1 MNAILIKILL
11 QILIIKS
18 ILGAIFR
25 KLTFSLLV
33 FLGIIHLHYRPRV
46 MKKNQVSCIRRIQRR
61 SQLCNGVSSSRED
74 AL

>member
-1 MNAILIKILL
+1 MALKVYECDVYLL

-33 FLGIIHLHYRPRV
+33 FLGLIHLHYRPRV
-46 MKKNQVSCIRRIQRR
+46 MKKNQVSCIRR
-61 SQLCNGVSSSRED
+61 N
-74 AL
+74 